1 MANLERTMRQV
12 MERAANGFRVVLLTG
27 QRQVGKTTML
37 QDMAKGTKR
46 KYVSLD
52 DMNNRALAQSD
63 PELFLLQNPP
73 PVIIDEVQYAPNL
86 FTYIKI
92 YADGHRND
100 KGAFWLTGSQKYK
113 LMQGVQ
119 ESLAGRIGIFDMLG
133 LSYREKIK
141 KPFSGR
147 PFLPSMDKPEDGKK
161 ITPQELYGQIWLG
174 SLPELVVDRK
184 IDRDWFYS
192 SYVQSYIER
201 DVRDFYKVEK
211 PTQFFEFLSVTA
223 AQTGQLLNYTS
234 IARDI
239 GIDVKT
245 AQTWMGILE
254 RSGLVYLLRPYSPNI
269 TNRIIR
275 TPKMYFLDTGLC
287 AYLTKWPTPDTL
299 MAGSMSGAI
308 LETYVVGE
316 ILKSYYNNGRQPA
329 MYLYRDANQNE
340 VDIVL
345 EEAGTLYPVEV
356 KKTANPGPGDCK
368 SFKELGKL
376 QKKAGIG
383 AVLCLKPERIPIS
396 REAVS
401 IPVWEI

>member
-1 MANLERTMRQV
+1 MNLV
-12 MERAANGFRVVLLTG
+12 IERAAKGFRVILLTG
-27 QRQVGKTTML
+27 QRQVGKSTML
-37 QDMAKGTKR
+37 QDMAKGTQR

-52 DMNNRALAQSD
+52 DMSNRALAQND

-73 PVIIDEVQYAPNL
+73 PVIIDEVQYAPSL

-92 YADGHRND
+92 YADENKEH

-119 ESLAGRIGIFDMLG
+119 ESLAGRIGVFDMLG

-141 KPFSGR
+141 KPFSGK
-147 PFLPSMDKPEDGKK
+147 PFLPSMDKSDDGKK
-161 ITPQELYGQIWLG
+161 ITPQELYKQIWLG
-174 SLPELVVDRK
+174 SLPELVVDK
-184 IDRDWFYS
+184 KMDRDWFYS
-192 SYVQSYIER
+192 SYVRSYIER
-201 DVRDFYKVEK
+201 DVRDFYNVEK
-211 PTQFFEFLSVTA
+211 PTQFFEFLSVVA

-234 IARDI
+234 IARDVR
-239 GIDVKT
+239 IDVKT
-245 AQTWMGILE
+245 AQTWMGVLE

-269 TNRIIR
+269 TNRIIK

-287 AYLTKWPTPDTL
+287 SYLTRWPTPDTL

-308 LETYVVGE
+308 LETYVIGE
-316 ILKSYYNNGRQPA
+316 ILKSYYHNGREPA

-345 EEAGTLYPVEV
+345 EEAGALYPIEV
-356 KKTANPGPGDCK
+356 KKTANPDLGDCK

-376 QKKAGIG
+376 KKEIGLG
-383 AVLCLKPERIPIS
+383 AVLCLKPERIPLS
-396 REAVS
+396 REVIL
-401 IPVWEI
+401 IPIWEI